1 MDELSAR
8 MIALQA
14 ELRKAQR
21 GEKVLDTIHKNVNEL
36 LLLHN
41 KKHEDRVGFYQKQL
55 ASAINVSYSTINRW
69 ENGHVVPSNLAV
81 KSFYD
86 FCENNFITIPQNLL

>member
-1 MDELSAR
+1 MTFSEFVVSV
-8 MIALQA
+8 
-14 ELRKAQR
+14 RKNL
-21 GEKVLDTIHKNVNEL
+21 KLN
-36 LLLHN
+36 
-41 KKHEDRVGFYQKQL
+41 QKQL

-86 FCENNFITIPQNLL
+86 FCENNFIDIPQELL